1 MCIWSVLVAWC
12 CETLP
17 TLFLNKE
24 VIPQQKLFEVTA
36 FVLLFCNLL
45 LHKHRRFKPFQG
57 LTCPGL
63 SVVMSCKAFSQSY

>member
-24 VIPQQKLFEVTA
+24 VIPQQKLFEVTP
-36 FVLLFCNLL
+36 FVLLWCLCN
-45 LHKHRRFKPFQG
+45 RRFKPFQG